1 MAETPPKVLIVDD
14 DPLYLKLTGKTLQ
27 AGGYILL
34 TAPAAEEGIR
44 EARRSCPD
52 LIILDVQMPGMDGIA
67 ACSRIKA
74 DPELKHIPVIMH
86 TATQD
91 PKLNEKAFKAGAAAT
106 VVKGSNPASILS
118 TVRLTL
124 ASGRPARGQREGTP
138 PPR

>member
-44 EARRSCPD
+44 EARRSRPD
-52 LIILDVQMPGMDGIA
+52 LIILDVQMPGLDGIA
-67 ACSRIKA
+67 ACSKIKA
-74 DPELKHIPVIMH
+74 DPELRHIPVIMH

-91 PKLNEKAFKAGAAAT
+91 PKLNERAFKAGAAAT
-106 VVKGSNPASILS
+106 IVKGSNPASLLN

-124 ASGRPARGQREGTP
+124 ASARPARDRSGGNP